1 MFQRENDGGEERRY
15 QKMLRQ
21 RSRRLNI
28 RTLHQE
34 IFYFSLQADIFLTT
48 SITDSLMICFIRI
61 CVETLSVI
69 LMRDIIILSLSPT
82 KAKMY
87 LYHSHFLLNQII
99 YLPQL
104 IDASTY
110 FITKFH
116 QWSLLYLHRYTIRV
130 IPMPPSLLTDI
141 SCNK

>member
-69 LMRDIIILSLSPT
+69 LMRDIDYHTFTFANKGENVLVSQSLSIEPN
-82 KAKMY
+82 
-87 LYHSHFLLNQII
+87 HLLTSA
-99 YLPQL
+99 YRR
-104 IDASTY
+104 
-110 FITKFH
+110 FH
-116 QWSLLYLHRYTIRV
+116 IFYYKIPLVVPVIFTSLHHTRYTNASQLANGHI
-130 IPMPPSLLTDI
+130 L
-141 SCNK
+141 